1 MLGLKA
7 SRYFWKFSGT
17 SNRSSNRMDL
27 FKEIFFL
34 LQIIK
39 YNRTHSEMLSVG
51 THNLNLSSLIKIHFV
66 DTCIKYLKLF
76 FFSLK
81 FFFLKH
87 NQACNDTSI
96 FFYRTCWKMLVQ
108 RANQNDLRMKYR
120 LRLLCVWEEDKF
132 YLASTDHFHS
142 IIFKPSNR
150 SFLF

>member
-1 MLGLKA
+1 MENG
-7 SRYFWKFSGT
+7 SYDCGS
-17 SNRSSNRMDL
+17 
-27 FKEIFFL
+27 IFFL

-87 NQACNDTSI
+87 NQACNDI
-96 FFYRTCWKMLVQ
+96 NFFLSY
-108 RANQNDLRMKYR
+108 
-120 LRLLCVWEEDKF
+120 LLKNAGAESK
-132 YLASTDHFHS
+132 S
-142 IIFKPSNR
+142 K
-150 SFLF
+150 